1 MNKKI
6 LPIGYDNFK
15 EVIDNNAYYVDKTNV
30 IEELLKNR
38 AKVTLLPRPRRFGK
52 SLLLSTLYY
61 FFDIENKDNN
71 KYLFE
76 GLNISKS
83 EYMKYQGEFP
93 VIRIDFKMLKEDN
106 YISIYNSYKELISK
120 LYDNKRYL
128 LNSLEEDKKEKFL
141 RFLTKN
147 ASEEEYKNTLYI
159 LS

>member
-6 LPIGYDNFK
+6 LPIRYDNFK
-15 EVIDNNAYYVDKTNV
+15 EVIDNNAYYVDKTNI

-76 GLNISKS
+76 G
-83 EYMKYQGEFP
+83 
-93 VIRIDFKMLKEDN
+93 
-106 YISIYNSYKELISK
+106 
-120 LYDNKRYL
+120 
-128 LNSLEEDKKEKFL
+128 
-141 RFLTKN
+141 
-147 ASEEEYKNTLYI
+147 
-159 LS
+159 